1 MRYGEFKRGTISQT
15 EGQIK
20 KHYSQFTKEEYLFL
34 KNKLQNLN
42 KERIVESYHLS
53 TKFIGY
59 DIDVVKEL
67 PYKDDIYIIEYNQ
80 TPTRDYIDRRILV
93 RSKESYDVNIKGK
106 IIKCNLCVVFSI
118 VTNEI
123 ITIYWNKENDNHRT
137 LNTTRYN
144 KDLKIIY

>member
-1 MRYGEFKRGTISQT
+1 MRYGEFKRGTINQT

-20 KHYSQFTKEEYLFL
+20 KHYSQFSKEEYLFL

-53 TKFIGY
+53 IKFIGY

-67 PYKDDIYIIEYNQ
+67 PYKDDIYIIEYNE